1 MAAALVFCIS
11 EQLIYNLEKAK
22 APFALPEED
31 LMSNEKKMLYTILTV
46 VLCVVGFLLVRHMV
60 LQSQNKLSDRVA
72 GTYTAEYDITYAVD
86 EAIEGAYN
94 VDINDGED
102 EVHFNAEIILAP
114 DKTFTLSFDTN
125 GFNEE
130 LLIYCA
136 KLENDL
142 HLNIDEFSLRSYMA
156 QYLTDLFER
165 SDGTYEV
172 DGDEISFSANGLS
185 GLHAD
190 RRSNNSFDLNF
201 ILTDGTEFWLRF
213 YK

>member
-1 MAAALVFCIS
+1 
-11 EQLIYNLEKAK
+11 
-22 APFALPEED
+22 
-31 LMSNEKKMLYTILTV
+31 MSNEKKMLYTILTV

-142 HLNIDEFSLRSYMA
+142 DLALSYHVPGESRILVRTGRHQFHLVGGSVTACEHVFFA
-156 QYLTDLFER
+156 
-165 SDGTYEV
+165 GHV
-172 DGDEISFSANGLS
+172 A
-185 GLHAD
+185 A
-190 RRSNNSFDLNF
+190 
-201 ILTDGTEFWLRF
+201 
-213 YK
+213 